1 MFIIGD
7 GYIKCSNILE
17 MRKLDLVIV
26 GAELYEVIK
35 RIPFHKITKEISG
48 ENADILKEYYRS
60 EKILKSNQT
69 NEYLFVNL
77 IEEAKLIDN
86 D

>member
-1 MFIIGD
+1 
-7 GYIKCSNILE
+7 
-17 MRKLDLVIV
+17 MRKLDLVNV
-26 GAELYEVIK
+26 GAELYEVVARVPIH
-35 RIPFHKITKEISG
+35 RFTKQVAG
-48 ENADILKEYYRS
+48 ENADILREYYEC
-60 EKILKSNQT
+60 EKILRSNQT